1 MTPCPPRLIIVLHEN
16 GDHDAFLIAYDMVR
30 PTTGGTG
37 HGMCSRL
44 TDLMAAYFAF
54 DINYPTLTQYQLLGL
69 LQTELLHDLQSV
81 FQSVN
86 YVKFMKALS
95 DK

>member
-1 MTPCPPRLIIVLHEN
+1 MIIVQHEN
-16 GDHDAFLIAYDMVR
+16 GDDDTFLLAYEMVKKA
-30 PTTGGTG
+30 TG
-37 HGMCSRL
+37 HGMCSHL

-54 DINYPTLTQYQLLGL
+54 DINYPKQYQLLGL
-69 LQTELLHDLQSV
+69 LQTELLHDLHSHF

>member
-1 MTPCPPRLIIVLHEN
+1 MVLHEN
-16 GDHDAFLIAYDMVR
+16 GDDDAFLIAYDMVR
-30 PTTGGTG
+30 PTTG
-37 HGMCSRL
+37 HGMCSHL

-54 DINYPTLTQYQLLGL
+54 DINYPRQYQLLGL
-69 LQTELLHDLQSV
+69 LQTELLHDRHSQF

>member
-1 MTPCPPRLIIVLHEN
+1 
-16 GDHDAFLIAYDMVR
+16 
-30 PTTGGTG
+30 
-37 HGMCSRL
+37 
-44 TDLMAAYFAF
+44 MAAYFAF

>member
-1 MTPCPPRLIIVLHEN
+1 
-16 GDHDAFLIAYDMVR
+16 
-30 PTTGGTG
+30 
-37 HGMCSRL
+37 MCSHL
-44 TDLMAAYFAF
+44 TDLMAAYFSF
-54 DINYPTLTQYQLLGL
+54 DINYPKQYQLLGL
-69 LQTELLHDLQSV
+69 LHTELLHHRRSQF